1 MVLIYTNS
9 LVPKDLRFAHWY
21 QYAAFYGS
29 LGMMGVPLF
38 IWFIRIIIYK
48 FRAWRSRPQK
58 APASFSAKA
67 YLAGRRMQLT
77 ARERKP
83 FPQEIE
89 TFGVFLGRDV
99 DDLYGKGF
107 EMLVLDEQS
116 VATSQRP
123 RLSSIPEE
131 GTSEKK
137 SVKVVLCH
145 VRKPFFDDKTTPE
158 QKLGAVVDAVHRLS
172 GAPNAH
178 GLLLPADII
187 PKPMLNELLY
197 HCGFLGISI
206 FLQSLPPFTDIFGL
220 DMTQME
226 GVIFENACI
235 HADGERRDFFQ
246 SDHLRYGLGRCARQ
260 RETRPEFFVGFHDT
274 WEIRPQP
281 AIVRRAI
288 KIAKFFGAALQVAS
302 SRSLSQIEECFPVE
316 MCLAGFDWLKRDDVS
331 ALHKDWV
338 EEKKTICCDDQ
349 GQYEISRLDIEAL
362 RDVIPGIEQYLQL
375 FNIREEGD
383 QSFFYPDLDPIN
395 PTNYSLEAPRRQNF
409 WTMSSL
415 NDPLCPLGCYD
426 LSEEVLQDHF
436 DAIQKSQEHLRDI
449 NMLHLLGEAQIHSL
463 SKAYRRLRSYYLE
476 QTDPILQNEYA
487 SRGRVVQ
494 PLIDGLAT
502 GRIFIFHGLDTGF
515 ATPDNNARLW
525 AVSKVIHHHGE
536 DDKLHVFVSQKAPDL
551 LGTVLHTYLAVAGVP
566 REERF
571 YYEIDLARSAKPSLP
586 LSTLPPRVLSE
597 INNATYAEQLTLL
610 SQIQVSNSPRTP
622 IIELVEDR
630 CRELLIKD
638 TTRLAWKEIHA
649 KNLLNGTM
657 SAYDVLNYRLT
668 WYKRQGARV
677 LPHIGRLDRLF
688 QIVDSVI
695 LDALYTIDRETINVI
710 TKVLLA
716 AFDKSDDRLMRVD
729 VLSDLFALMVFSAF
743 RKYGFED
750 VYLEA
755 TDRCPLFHQQ
765 KDQAGVF
772 AELWVLGSQCE
783 LYFDITPR
791 QLGEV
796 IYDRYRSYLRANPP
810 PDDAWNGKDLF
821 TAYMKVEYIAEPETR
836 TEPIAA
842 PKQESSETMEGIK
855 KYGYLSIFCLPGI
868 IDILLLTFL
877 GRGLY
882 LTGFMH
888 DVETLM
894 ASFALLTALLMCA
907 GVTGWVGSGG
917 GFYLFNF
924 AFDSMNHFFIS
935 RMVGGFMLSC
945 TVSVC
950 CFIAF
955 GLQYG
960 WYGAAIFLAYFNFLS
975 PYLNLIGILATT
987 HRDGAPLPSGRKVLA
1002 KSMFVLV
1009 LSPIITTF
1017 YNGHDV
1023 VIYLPICYTFLFV
1036 LFYNYRKLCITWAT
1050 WLDNIV
1056 MIDDN
1061 KILDWWAEEYADGN
1075 KLAIPKDD
1083 EGARSAL
1090 LDKARTLLLKRVRI
1104 ADLRRHGVFT
1114 RFFPIKETPFVKK
1127 LVLGYRESVWL
1138 LKKDAYG
1145 ANIPEPYTPT
1155 WHVQLKVSLNTQR
1168 LFVRG
1173 LKEHSPFQ
1181 MWRYSKYDIA
1191 QNVTVFIIALLDRWV
1206 EIAMSANGYTIS
1218 LYIEFRA
1225 RYGIAFGLLYFLS
1238 GAIALDS
1245 HIQGCWG
1252 LMAEKSKKKLKNKEA
1267 MDKALSGDI
1276 ARKRAMY
1283 YKALWELF
1291 LYLAFLFGVYT
1302 MAIWLFVY
1310 DTDQTVLYF
1319 GYCYGYT
1326 GVLIMQFNR
1335 VFTRS
1340 IRQYDWGIMIA
1351 ACIGFFTGCL
1361 MHSIPALHMF
1371 RFNDTIAL
1379 ATASTLGVLVSYALT
1394 DFSPQPKEEESGDT
1408 ENVEKTNWKLYSQK
1422 YLGLAPTEVCVKP
1435 KAIDLIVDEYQHIR
1449 YYPGNPL
1456 SDRIERILTT
1466 QKPSTELSKALPA
1479 LSSYQTAAYTRWRS
1493 GSTVLYLTTASGMRR
1508 LGSPHSMAV
1517 GIMRD
1522 LHLDV
1527 YAFVPG
1533 VTPAFVQDG
1542 QVDIVAHVLAE
1553 ALLHETCE
1561 AMFSLTHADAALA
1574 ETCLSD
1580 QENSLLSYRMRIQLE
1595 FSDYRSLTRICE
1607 RTNVELLKH
1616 LSYNQPV
1623 NQNWAT
1629 LPEDIREMILAQV
1642 ENRVFLPTPDVV
1654 NWVGT
1659 INREPWRLFVDR
1671 MTLRVKQCL
1680 EIYGMANK
1688 NVSRT
1693 GGTRPVSYVSRAA
1706 FALPD
1711 LPPTDGLE
1719 LMQISD
1725 PPKFGFLAKCRSL
1738 WMSFY
1743 WFLFA
1748 LIKYIAITSSAGYD
1762 LGRELWYALRDKW
1775 YRKPLLFTILFCWR
1789 ICRQVRESAI
1799 TIFLLHHRPVI
1810 TKLLKVAKDGVPRVL
1825 TAKTIT
1831 VDDPQTPMTGFL
1843 SREDGTLKCEFFS
1856 GVLTARGDDK
1866 SWRGVAEY
1874 DGTQRLRSLN
1884 AGALDRPIQ
1893 TTYDYDPGEKHSRHP
1908 AFKTVIKDNRIDK
1921 IFYDAQGRQSHGS
1934 IFAGGREWYF
1944 EYLYAITPP
1953 TSREI
1958 LKARYTSLDP
1968 DYPAIYSVYWCIVP
1982 LHEDG
1987 NIKKWKPYEKI
1998 TRLVYSYRSSSW
2010 DTTWTYAHQRHPT
2023 LSTVYLEHD
2032 EIKFQDQPA
2041 SEALQDLY
2049 GFFKK
2054 PQNLGFE
2061 NEDLLFFHPPS
2072 KIGSLFAGKLG
2083 HEKASWISKF
2093 SFSKQKVVY
2102 EPVHTAKLRTILW
2115 QQWSSAGNLDG
2126 VSACYI
2132 DELILREEPLLKQ
2145 YWKLR
2150 DRGHFR
2156 KANHYIR
2163 NNINTIAA
2171 TIEVTDDVSQNT
2183 WLSIKIGDLLT
2194 MGGAKDATHI
2204 TLKPEECYQDTFD
2217 KLSVTFLDT
2226 GCWPDAP
2233 GGVSNCRRDLVNG
2246 HTTIRNHVLTESAN
2260 DYGVPRYQ
2268 IERNVNSMQVIPL
2281 WGLDGKLPN
2290 HGLFDNLLDTQV
2302 ENRIRATN
2310 VKRDVVGKFIPLLR
2324 TLIKGAR
2331 QNRYSN
2337 QDLVTYS
2344 NVFLN
2349 INRYFEEKDYN
2360 KSWRAKE
2367 TLIAWREAWQK
2378 EYDDPNMVNP
2388 SSYFELE
2395 QPSLTDFDNA
2405 LELFICYFFIYHCK
2419 IPDIVPTV
2427 FQSTHHGVGSLY
2439 GMILKLRRGVT
2450 WGIWDHAIMWRESCL
2465 NISTAQ
2471 CLLAIPVQNMLLSVM
2486 KLAANLAYFHAD
2498 VLLPC
2503 TSVYNPDWEA
2513 DLGTDSGRR
2522 QSKKEFRRKID
2533 PVTNGIGNMGSFQPV
2548 TECISQEPT
2557 VVMLSNV
2564 QFIKDV
2570 KNAVQAADVIINTYG
2585 FRNYHLTVYGAMD
2598 RTPAYTVETQ
2608 KIITTRGL
2616 TGLVKLGGFGSPKT
2630 VLKEA
2635 WLFMNSSLSEGL
2647 PLAIGEA
2654 ALSGIPIVATE
2665 VGATAQVLTDPDDP
2679 DIRYGEVVPPNDPV
2693 ALARAQLSILAML
2706 GPWAKYTDDTVAPPP
2721 LPETFTPDDREWIT
2735 KRMYDKAD
2743 DRRKLGLR
2751 LRDVVLRSFHGDR
2764 YLREH
2769 EQMYWTQSFRSKQ
2782 RKDPALT
2789 ALMVRQN
2796 RMGRTRSMRVEE
2808 TAEVY
2813 SVWEGEE
2820 RWQDFEEK
2828 EDVWGKVREFVG
2840 GKKKGGGNG
2849 GTGGEEDDIILLEGE
2864 EV

>member
-1 MVLIYTNS
+1 MVLTYSNA
-9 LVPKDLRFAHWY
+9 LVPPDLRFIHWY
-21 QYAAFYGS
+21 QYASFYGS
-29 LGMMGVPLF
+29 FGLMGFPLLVW
-38 IWFIRIIIYK
+38 IIRVAIYE
-48 FRAWRSRPQK
+48 FRAWK
-58 APASFSAKA
+58 AKPPKSLSSFSAKH
-67 YLAGRRMQLT
+67 YLASRRRQIPT
-77 ARERKP
+77 KERRK
-83 FPQEIE
+83 FPEDIE
-89 TFGVFLGRDV
+89 TFGMFLGRDV
-99 DDLYGKGF
+99 AELYERGF
-107 EMLVLDEQS
+107 ELLILDEQA
-116 VATSQRP
+116 VTTFQRP
-123 RLSSIPEE
+123 HLPSIPEDE
-131 GTSEKK
+131 DAKPSK

-145 VRKPFFDDKTTPE
+145 VRKPFFDQNTSLE
-158 QKLGAVVDAVHRLS
+158 QKLGAVVDAVHRLAS
-172 GAPNAH
+172 APNAF
-178 GLLLPADII
+178 GLLLPADILS
-187 PKPMLNELLY
+187 KPILNELLY
-197 HCGFLGISI
+197 HCNYLGIPI

-220 DMTQME
+220 DMTHMS

-246 SDHLRYGLGRCARQ
+246 AAELRYGLGRCARQ

-274 WEIRPQP
+274 WEIRPHP
-281 AIVRRAI
+281 AIVRRAF
-288 KIAKFFGAALQVAS
+288 KLAKFFGAALQVAS
-302 SRSLSQIEECFPVE
+302 SRTLSQIDECYPAD
-316 MCLAGFDWLKRDDVS
+316 MCLAGFDWLKREDVIQ
-331 ALHKDWV
+331 LHKGWV
-338 EEKKTICCDDQ
+338 EEKKPICCDDN
-349 GQYEISRLDIEAL
+349 GQYEVSRLDVDSL
-362 RDVIPGIEQYLQL
+362 RDIIPGIDQYFQL
-375 FNIREEGD
+375 VPVREEGN
-383 QSFFYPDLDPIN
+383 QSFFYPDLNPID
-395 PTNYSLEAPRRQNF
+395 PTNYQHEAPRRQHFFNV
-409 WTMSSL
+409 SSL
-415 NDPLCPLGCYD
+415 NDPLSQLGCFD
-426 LSEEVLQDHF
+426 LGEEVLQDHF
-436 DAIQKSQEHLRDI
+436 DAIQLSQEHLRDI
-449 NMLHLLGEAQIHSL
+449 NMLHSVDEAQVHTI
-463 SKAYRRLRSYYLE
+463 SKAYRRLKSYYME
-476 QTDPILQNEYA
+476 QTASVMKNEYTV
-487 SRGRVVQ
+487 RGRIIQ

-502 GRIFIFHGLDTGF
+502 GKIFLFQGLDTGF
-515 ATPDNNARLW
+515 ATPDNNARIW
-525 AVSKVIHHHGE
+525 AVSKVLRTRGE
-536 DDKLHVFVSQKAPDL
+536 DDKLHIFISLKAPDL
-551 LGTVLHTYLAVAGVP
+551 LGAILHTYLAVAGVP
-566 REERF
+566 REDRF
-571 YYEIDLARSAKPSLP
+571 DYEIDLARSANPDLP
-586 LSTLPPRVLSE
+586 HDILPPRVLAE
-597 INNATYAEQLTLL
+597 VNNATYAEHLTLL
-610 SQIQVSNSPRTP
+610 TQIQVSNNPKSPMLER
-622 IIELVEDR
+622 IEER
-630 CRELLIKD
+630 CRELLIQD
-638 TTRLAWKEIHA
+638 ASRLAWKEVHA
-649 KNLLNGTM
+649 KNLLGGTM
-657 SAYDVLNYRLT
+657 SSYDVLNLRLT

-677 LPHIGRLDRLF
+677 LPFLGRLDRLF
-688 QIVDSVI
+688 QIIESII
-695 LDALYTIDRETINVI
+695 LDALFAIDRDTINKI
-710 TKVLLA
+710 TKVLLN
-716 AFDKSDDRLMRVD
+716 AFDRSDPRFEKVD

-743 RKYGFED
+743 RKFGFED

-783 LYFDITPR
+783 IYFDITPR
-791 QLGEV
+791 QLGEI
-796 IYDRYRSYLRANPP
+796 IYDKYRVYLRANPP
-810 PDDAWNGKDLF
+810 PEDAWNGKDLF
-821 TAYMKVEYIAEPETR
+821 TAYMKVENIAEPETR
-836 TEPIAA
+836 VDTSKVPKREPG
-842 PKQESSETMEGIK
+842 ETMEGIK

-935 RMVGGFMLSC
+935 RLVGGFMLSSV
-945 TVSVC
+945 VSVC

-955 GLQYG
+955 GFNYG
-960 WYGAAIFLAYFNFLS
+960 WYAAAIFVAYFNFLS

-1002 KSMFVLV
+1002 KSMIILAI
-1009 LSPIITTF
+1009 SPIVTTF
-1017 YNGHDV
+1017 VNGHDV
-1023 VIYLPICYTFLFV
+1023 AIYLPICYVFLFT
-1036 LFYNYRKLCITWAT
+1036 LLWNYRKLCITWAT

-1061 KILDWWAEEYADGN
+1061 KILDWWAEEYASGN
-1075 KLAIPKDD
+1075 KMAVPKDD

-1090 LDKARTLLLKRVRI
+1090 LEKARSMLLKRVRS
-1104 ADLRRHGVFT
+1104 ADLHKHGILT
-1114 RFFPIKETPFVKK
+1114 RWLPLRETPFVKK
-1127 LVLGYRESVWL
+1127 LVHGYRESVWL

-1145 ANIPEPYTPT
+1145 ADIPEPYTPT

-1181 MWRYSKYDIA
+1181 LWRYSKYDIG

-1206 EIAMSANGYTIS
+1206 EIAMSANGYVIN

-1252 LMAEKSKKKLKNKEA
+1252 AIAEKSKTKLKSASE
-1267 MDKALSGDI
+1267 MTKAVSGDI
-1276 ARKRAMY
+1276 ARKRTLY
-1283 YKALWELF
+1283 YTALWELL
-1291 LYLAFLFGVYT
+1291 LYMLFLFGFYT
-1302 MAIWLFVY
+1302 MVFWLFVY
-1310 DTDQTVLYF
+1310 DVDQTVLYF
-1319 GYCYGYT
+1319 GYVYGYS
-1326 GVLIMQFNR
+1326 GVIIMQFNR

-1340 IRQYDWGIMIA
+1340 IREYDWAIMISA
-1351 ACIGFFTGCL
+1351 FIGFFTGVIL
-1361 MHSIPALHMF
+1361 HSIPSLHSF
-1371 RFNDTIAL
+1371 RFSDSIAL
-1379 ATASTLGVLVSYALT
+1379 DTAATLGVLSSYLLT
-1394 DFSPQPKEEESGDT
+1394 DFSPQPKSEEKGDT

-1422 YLGLAPTEVCVKP
+1422 YLGLTISEPCMKP
-1435 KAIDLIVDEYQHIR
+1435 KRIDLLPDEYQHIR
-1449 YYPGNPL
+1449 YYPGSSL
-1456 SDRIERILTT
+1456 SDKIERILTT
-1466 QKPSTELSKALPA
+1466 RKPSTELSKALPA
-1479 LSSYQTAAYTRWRS
+1479 LTSYQSQAYIRWRN
-1493 GSTVLYLTTASGMRR
+1493 GATNLYFTTASGMRR
-1508 LGSPHSMAV
+1508 LGSPHSVAV
-1517 GIMRD
+1517 GITRD

-1533 VTPAFVQDG
+1533 VTPGFVQDD
-1542 QVDIVAHVLAE
+1542 QADIVAHILAE
-1553 ALLHETCE
+1553 SLVHETCE
-1561 AMFSLTHADAALA
+1561 AMFSLSHGDAALA

-1580 QENSLLSYRMRIQLE
+1580 QENSLISYRMRIQLE
-1595 FSDYRSLTRICE
+1595 FSDYRSLMRICE
-1607 RTNVELLKH
+1607 RTNVELLQH
-1616 LSYNQPV
+1616 LSFSQPV
-1623 NQNWAT
+1623 NQSWVS
-1629 LPEDIREMILAQV
+1629 LPEDVRSLIVAQV
-1642 ENRVFLPTPDVV
+1642 QNRVFMPTPDIV

-1659 INREPWRLFVDR
+1659 ITKEPWRLLIER
-1671 MTLRVKQCL
+1671 YMLRVKQCL
-1680 EIYGMANK
+1680 AIYSMAHK
-1688 NVSRT
+1688 NVTRAGGSR
-1693 GGTRPVSYVSRAA
+1693 PISYVSRAA

-1711 LPPTDGLE
+1711 LPPTDNLE
-1719 LMQISD
+1719 LMQIND
-1725 PPKFGFLAKCRSL
+1725 PPETGFLAWCKKQ

-1743 WFLFA
+1743 YFLFS
-1748 LIKYIAITSSAGYD
+1748 LTKYTAITSSAGYD
-1762 LGRELWYALRDKW
+1762 LGRELWYALRHKW
-1775 YRKPLLFTILFCWR
+1775 YRKPLLFVILWCWR
-1789 ICRQVRESAI
+1789 VCRRVRESAI
-1799 TIFLLHHRPVI
+1799 TLFLLHHRPVI

-1825 TAKTIT
+1825 THRTIT
-1831 VDDPQTPMTGFL
+1831 IDDPQNPMTGFL
-1843 SREDGTLKCEFFS
+1843 TREGGALRCEFFA
-1856 GVLTARGDDK
+1856 GILTQPGDDK

-1884 AGALDRPIQ
+1884 AGALDHPVQ
-1893 TTYDYDPGEKHSRHP
+1893 TTFEYDNSEKRCRHP
-1908 AFKTVIKDNRIDK
+1908 IYKTVIKDNRIDK
-1921 IFYDAQGRQSHGS
+1921 IHYDAQGRQSHGS

-1944 EYLYAITPP
+1944 EYLYAVTPH

-1958 LKARYTSLDP
+1958 LKARYTSLDQ
-1968 DYPAIYSVYWCIVP
+1968 DHPAIYSVYWCIVP

-1998 TRLVYSYRSSSW
+1998 TRLVYTYMHKSW
-2010 DTTWTYAHQRHPT
+2010 DTTWTYGHQRHPT
-2023 LSTVYLEHD
+2023 LSTVYLED
-2032 EIKFQDQPA
+2032 NDIRFQDAPA
-2041 SEALQDLY
+2041 SEALQDIY

-2061 NEDLLFFHPPS
+2061 SEDLLFFHTPHR
-2072 KIGSLFAGKLG
+2072 IGSSFASNLG
-2083 HEKASWISKF
+2083 TDQSSFF
-2093 SFSKQKVVY
+2093 SLTKQKVVY
-2102 EPVHTAKLRTILW
+2102 GPVHTARLRTILW
-2115 QQWSSAGNLDG
+2115 QQWTSAGNLDA

-2132 DELILREEPLLKQ
+2132 DELILREEPLLRE

-2156 KANHYIR
+2156 RANQYIR

-2171 TIEVTDDVSQNT
+2171 TIEITDDVSQNT
-2183 WLSIKIGDLLT
+2183 WLSIKVGDLLT
-2194 MGGAKDATHI
+2194 MGGAKDATHL
-2204 TLKPEECYQDTFD
+2204 TLKPDDCYQDTYD
-2217 KLSVTFLDT
+2217 KLSVAFLDT

-2302 ENRIRATN
+2302 ENRIRATSI
-2310 VKRDVVGKFIPLLR
+2310 KKDVIPKFIPLLR
-2324 TLIKGAR
+2324 LLIKGAR
-2331 QNRYSN
+2331 QLRYSN
-2337 QDLVTYS
+2337 EDLVTYS

-2349 INRYFEEKDYN
+2349 LNKYFEEKDYN
-2360 KSWRAKE
+2360 KSWRARE
-2367 TLIAWREAWQK
+2367 TLDAWREAWTQ
-2378 EYDDPNMVNP
+2378 EWNDPNMV
-2388 SSYFELE
+2388 STSAYFEIE
-2395 QPSLTDFDNA
+2395 QPSLFDFDSA

-2419 IPDIVPTV
+2419 IPDVSPTV

-2471 CLLAIPVQNMLLSVM
+2471 CLLAVPVQNMLLGVM
-2486 KLAANLAYFHAD
+2486 KLAANLAYYHAD

-2548 TECISQEPT
+2548 TECISPEPT

-2585 FRNYHLTVYGAMD
+2585 FRNYHLIVYGAMD

-2608 KIITTRGL
+2608 KIITSRGL

-2679 DIRYGEVVPPNDPV
+2679 DIRYGEVVPPNDPI

-2706 GPWAKYTDDTVAPPP
+2706 GPWAKYTTDAVQPPP
-2721 LPETFTPDDREWIT
+2721 LPETFTDEDRDWIT
-2735 KRMYDKAD
+2735 KRMNEKAE

-2769 EQMYWTQSFRSKQ
+2769 EQMYWAQSFRSRQ
-2782 RKDPALT
+2782 RRDAALT
-2789 ALMVRQN
+2789 TLAVRQN
-2796 RMGRTRSMRVEE
+2796 RMGRTRSMVIEE
-2808 TAEVY
+2808 TPEQY
-2813 SVWEGEE
+2813 SLWETGE
-2820 RWQDFEEK
+2820 RWQDFDER
-2828 EDVWGKVREFVG
+2828 EDVWRKVQGFV
-2840 GKKKGGGNG
+2840 GKKKKGPKD
-2849 GTGGEEDDIILLEGE
+2849 EDDIMSLLERE
-2864 EV
+2864 ELA